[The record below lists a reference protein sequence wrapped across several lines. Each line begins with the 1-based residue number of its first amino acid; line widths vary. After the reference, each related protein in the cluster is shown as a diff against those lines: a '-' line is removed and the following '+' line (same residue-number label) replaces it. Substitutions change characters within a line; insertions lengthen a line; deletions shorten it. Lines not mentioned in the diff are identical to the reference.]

1 MSLGDIPLHVIER
14 FTAVGY
20 APSVVTVGN
29 FDGVHR
35 GHQWLLKRV
44 ASRAQKLG
52 VRPVVVT
59 FEPHPIS
66 VLRPDQPVSRIALPS
81 AKLRAIRD
89 CGIADI
95 VVVPFDQEFASQTAE
110 AFLDLVRRQLAPS
123 QIIVGEGFRFGR
135 GREGGAAYIEA
146 YAERHGFM
154 AEIIHR
160 VENGDAVVSSS
171 RIRAAISSGD
181 VSTAA
186 ELLGR
191 RFRLRGVVE
200 RGFARGRELGYPT
213 ANLLVVGELIIP
225 DSGIFA
231 GYVHIRD
238 GVDSHREGLIYIGT
252 SPTFEPRDRTVE
264 AHILDFDGDLY
275 ARNIEIE
282 FLARIRGDEKFES
295 VEALIAQ
302 IRRDEDRARE
312 ILRVSRPETYGSE
325 EE

>member
-1 MSLGDIPLHVIER
+1 MTLADVPLHVIER
-14 FTAVGY
+14 FAAVGD

-35 GHQWLLKRV
+35 GHQWLIERV
-44 ASRAQKLG
+44 ALRAREFD

-59 FEPHPIS
+59 FEPHPVS
-66 VLRPDQPVSRIALPS
+66 VLRPEQPIARIALPT
-81 AKLRAIRD
+81 AKLDAIHR
-89 CGIADI
+89 CGIEDI

-110 AFLDLVRRQLAPS
+110 QFLDLVRIHLTPR

-135 GREGGAAYIEA
+135 GRKGDAGYIED
-146 YAERHGFM
+146 YANRHGFQ
-154 AEIIHR
+154 AEIIQR
-160 VENGDAVVSSS
+160 VDDENGVVSSS
-171 RIRAAISSGD
+171 RIRAAISAGD

-213 ANLLVVGELIIP
+213 ANLMVFGELVIP
-225 DSGIFA
+225 NSGIFA
-231 GYVHIRD
+231 AYVHIRD

-275 ARNIEIE
+275 ARNIEVE
-282 FLARIRGDEKFES
+282 FLSRIRGDEKFES
-295 VEALIAQ
+295 IEALVDQ
-302 IRRDEDRARE
+302 IREDEATARAMFRE
-312 ILRVSRPETYGSE
+312 SRPEAYGSDE
-325 EE
+325 K